1 MGVPARTRWG
11 ASAALLLPLIAVLG
25 FLGWATLRHQQSL
38 QIGAALAR
46 GEMPPAPSVAL
57 PAFDGRKV
65 SLEDLRGHPVI
76 LNFWASW
83 CVPCREEAPILEAI
97 WGEFRTRGVIV
108 VGVDTQDL
116 ETPARRFLTQHG
128 ITYLNVRDPDGHVA
142 HLFGTT
148 GVPETFFIGRDG
160 RIRGKFPG
168 EQPDRSVWRAA
179 AAALLAGS
187 GRIP

>member
-1 MGVPARTRWG
+1 MGFPAHPRWG
-11 ASAALLLPLIAVLG
+11 ASAGLLLPLVVVLG

-57 PAFDGRKV
+57 PAFDGRQV
-65 SLEDLRGHPVI
+65 SLEGLRGHPVI

-97 WGEFRTRGVIV
+97 WSEFRVRGVIV

-116 ETPARRFLTQHG
+116 ETPARRFLAQHG

-142 HLFGTT
+142 HLFGAT

-160 RIRGKFPG
+160 RIRGKFAGAQPG
-168 EQPDRSVWRAA
+168 RSAWREAA
-179 AAALLAGS
+179 DALLAGR
-187 GRIP
+187 GRVP

>member
-1 MGVPARTRWG
+1 M
-11 ASAALLLPLIAVLG
+11 LG

-38 QIGAALAR
+38 QISAALGR

-65 SLEDLRGHPVI
+65 SLEDFRGHPVI

-83 CVPCREEAPILEAI
+83 CVPCGEEAPILEAI
-97 WGEFRTRGVIV
+97 WGEFRARGVIV
-108 VGVDTQDL
+108 VGVNTQDL

-128 ITYLNVRDPDGHVA
+128 ITYLNVRDPDGHIS

-168 EQPDRSVWRAA
+168 EQPDRSAWRAA